1 LKIKIFIILIFIVV
15 NIYSYSIN
23 ENSFG
28 YSQDEAVQKAIKRA
42 TKKAQI
48 ENINYT
54 YRDYKITK
62 IKVQKTEN
70 LGAIYELD
78 LNINFIIA
86 KSPIIVQ
93 KVEKVEV
100 KKEIIKETI
109 KPVEVNK
116 SNENKLIIFKVQNS
130 KNCNLYILII
140 NKNIYNQK
148 NFNRYAFQE
157 NENYYNSIKK
167 YIYKLDNNMII
178 LKLDDGEYFISVMNK
193 VDKYFITEN
202 INYETYFRNISIKNG
217 KFLGVYQFS
226 ELKFQKSICKG

>member
-1 LKIKIFIILIFIVV
+1 MKIKIFIILIFIVV

-54 YRDYKITK
+54 YRDYKI
-62 IKVQKTEN
+62 KVQKTEN

-93 KVEKVEV
+93 TVE
-100 KKEIIKETI
+100 KEIIKETI
-109 KPVEVNK
+109 KSVEVNK

-130 KNCNLYILII
+130 INCNLYILII

>member
-54 YRDYKITK
+54 YRDYK

-193 VDKYFITEN
+193 ADEYFITEN